1 MIISLLIFI
10 AVLALLVLVH
20 EFGHFIVAK
29 KSGMRVEEFGFGFP
43 PRLISWKKGETTWS
57 INLIPLGGFVQ
68 IAGENGGEDKIK
80 NPSITTNQVDEIVTV
95 TETKEEIFVNG
106 EEVLEKD
113 EVMIQAK
120 NQEGRLFS
128 DKPIWKRILVL
139 IAGVTMN
146 FLLGWIIISIIL
158 MFGVEKSV
166 VVSAVSDGSPAQ
178 KIGIEAGDMILG
190 YDNLDNFTSFVQAN
204 KGKEINLDVRRGKDV
219 KKIIVIPRENP
230 PEGEGSLGV
239 GLSLGGVERQPF
251 FSAIWDG
258 LKRSVEMFG
267 FIYRMLFKLIG
278 SLFGGEALYKQVSGP
293 IGIYKATTQATGLG
307 IMYLANLI
315 ALISINLAAI
325 NIFPFPALDGGR
337 VIVLI
342 IEKIIRRPISL
353 KVQQVINS
361 AGFMFLILLMV
372 LATFQDIKKLF

>member
-29 KSGMRVEEFGFGFP
+29 KAGMKVEEFGFGFP
-43 PRLISWKKGETTWS
+43 PRLLSWKKGETTWS

-68 IAGENGGEDKIK
+68 IAGENGGEDKIE
-80 NPSITTNQVDEIVTV
+80 NLSISNSVDEMVTI
-95 TETKEEIFVNG
+95 TETKEEVFVNG

-113 EVMIQAK
+113 EVIINSK

-128 DKPIWKRILVL
+128 DKPIWKRVLVL

-146 FLLGWIIISIIL
+146 FLLGWVIISIIL

-166 VVSAVSDGSPAQ
+166 VVSTVSDGSPAQ

-204 KGKEINLDVRRGKDV
+204 KGKEISLDVRRGKEI
-219 KKIIVIPRENP
+219 KKIAITPRENP

-258 LKRSVEMFG
+258 LKRSVEIFG
-267 FIYRMLFKLIG
+267 FIYTMLFKLIG

-337 VIVLI
+337 VIVLM
-342 IEKIIRRPISL
+342 IEKIIKRPISL
-353 KVQQVINS
+353 KIQQIVNGV
-361 AGFMFLILLMV
+361 GFIFLILLMV
-372 LATFQDIKKLF
+372 LATFQDVKKLF